1 MADTRLTLL
10 IANKNYSSWSM
21 RPWLV
26 LKHFGIAFDEL
37 QLSLKDPLWAAKV
50 GRFSPALRVPVLI
63 DGDFTVWDTLAIFE
77 YLAERHPEF
86 EIWPGAARA
95 RARARS
101 LCAEM
106 HAGFQAL
113 RNQWPMNISAHLP
126 GHPGDGEVDAQVRR
140 ISDMWQDALSA
151 SGGPFLFGRFSAVD
165 AMYAPIVMR
174 FRTYEV
180 ALPDAARAYCD
191 KVEAD
196 HAVVEWCAAAQ
207 LETEFI
213 SDDEPYRTDPGES

>member
-1 MADTRLTLL
+1 MAASSLTLL

-77 YLAERHPEF
+77 YLAERHTEF

-113 RNQWPMNISAHLP
+113 RNHWPMNISAHLP
-126 GHPGDGEVDAQVRR
+126 GHPGNAEVDAQVRR
-140 ISDMWQDALSA
+140 ISDMWQDALAA
-151 SGGPFLFGRFSAVD
+151 SGGPFLFGRFCAVD
-165 AMYAPIVMR
+165 AMYAPVVMR
-174 FRTYEV
+174 FRTYQV
-180 ALPDAARAYCD
+180 PLPDGARAYCD

-196 HAVVEWCAAAQ
+196 HAVAEWCAAAR

-213 SDDEPYRTDPGES
+213 SDDEPYRSDPGKG

>member
-1 MADTRLTLL
+1 MADTRLSLL

-26 LKHFGIAFDEL
+26 LRHFGIAFDEL
-37 QLSLKDPLWAAKV
+37 QLSLKDPDWAAKV

-63 DGDFTVWDTLAIFE
+63 DGDFAVWDTLAIFE
-77 YLAERHPEF
+77 YLAERHTEF

-106 HAGFQAL
+106 HAGFGAL
-113 RNQWPMNISAHLP
+113 RSQWPMNISAHLP
-126 GHPGDGEVDAQVRR
+126 GHPGDAEVDQQVRR
-140 ISDMWQDALSA
+140 ICELWHNALA
-151 SGGPFLFGRFSAVD
+151 DSGGPFLFGRFSAVD

-174 FRTYEV
+174 FRTYQVE
-180 ALPDAARAYCD
+180 LPDAARSYCS

-196 HAVVEWCAAAQ
+196 HAVREWCAAAM

-213 SDDEPYRTDPGES
+213 ADDEPYRSDPGKS